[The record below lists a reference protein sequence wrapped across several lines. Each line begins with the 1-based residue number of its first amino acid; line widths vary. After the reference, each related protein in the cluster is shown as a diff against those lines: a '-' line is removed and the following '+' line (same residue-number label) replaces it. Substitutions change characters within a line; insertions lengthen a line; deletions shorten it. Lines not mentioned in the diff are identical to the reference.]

1 MTTLEK
7 DSFRLKNIV
16 SEYAIGDIL
25 NCARKGERKD
35 VLCNFSAIV
44 CDSRF
49 GLNELKSYFLADA
62 WRLIQSIQPLPL
74 TSNLDWKPYIKSI
87 AKLASAK
94 VASLLFKA
102 LLDKVQNK
110 KPINQT
116 AINST
121 AIIQKNHLYES
132 DLTSDVDITLNSS
145 IIINQVDTATENL
158 LCDSNSTAIVHKNH
172 LHEGDLTR
180 DIDIDLNSSISIN
193 QICPATENVLEAESL
208 EYHLPSNDELFKL
221 NKNPDILQKLYFI
234 KKHPIQ
240 PSFFSNIQLD
250 LQKLYFRK
258 TSDGKKISRKWL
270 SVLCIDNEL
279 KALYCPF
286 CIAFSSSLTT
296 FSNGCNNF
304 KHIHE
309 VVKIH
314 EESLTHRHSVEAY
327 IQSSNDKS
335 VEFGINNNL
344 MALKK
349 SQIQDNIHVISE
361 VFEIVKF
368 LGRKNLPFRGPRNS
382 ESLYKWNDE
391 DNLNKGNFLELVKFT
406 AKWDATLYKHLNAA
420 IKNSKRRKDNL
431 EKKSLISCSRGSLID
446 STQDV
451 GVVDQAAVCIWY
463 IYEGEVKERLFA
475 LLKVVDSS
483 GNGYYDMLK
492 KLFSED
498 SINFNHIIG
507 ESFDGAANM
516 RGEYSGLQSKIKSQ
530 ENQKSVYIWCYSHV
544 LNLCVCDTCKG
555 VEAKKLFGFLNR
567 LSTFFSDS
575 YKRMHIW
582 LSEIVSSL
590 GSNKLK
596 KLQKIG
602 ENNTRWW
609 SREKALFWIFDGD
622 KCLFPTVVSALHHIS
637 ISRNFEPKVCS
648 EASSLLD
655 NLCSFKIILTA
666 HIFLNIFKIIGP
678 TSRYLQ
684 TRGMDLIS
692 AWSMVD
698 SVKQEIGHLTFDN
711 ILENSV
717 HFSNNMNDLLN
728 SMNLPD
734 DLLVPS
740 TLPITRQS
748 RKKRMYDELYADET
762 PELPL
767 DKFRVETYQSIVDHI
782 NNSLNERFTDN
793 NQLIA
798 DVQYLIPKNFKQIEQ
813 MPNTALK
820 DTTLLRTK

>member
-1 MTTLEK
+1 
-7 DSFRLKNIV
+7 
-16 SEYAIGDIL
+16 
-25 NCARKGERKD
+25 
-35 VLCNFSAIV
+35 
-44 CDSRF
+44 
-49 GLNELKSYFLADA
+49 
-62 WRLIQSIQPLPL
+62 
-74 TSNLDWKPYIKSI
+74 
-87 AKLASAK
+87 
-94 VASLLFKA
+94 
-102 LLDKVQNK
+102 
-110 KPINQT
+110 
-116 AINST
+116 
-121 AIIQKNHLYES
+121 
-132 DLTSDVDITLNSS
+132 
-145 IIINQVDTATENL
+145 
-158 LCDSNSTAIVHKNH
+158 
-172 LHEGDLTR
+172 
-180 DIDIDLNSSISIN
+180 
-193 QICPATENVLEAESL
+193 
-208 EYHLPSNDELFKL
+208 
-221 NKNPDILQKLYFI
+221 
-234 KKHPIQ
+234 
-240 PSFFSNIQLD
+240 
-250 LQKLYFRK
+250 
-258 TSDGKKISRKWL
+258 
-270 SVLCIDNEL
+270 
-279 KALYCPF
+279 
-286 CIAFSSSLTT
+286 
-296 FSNGCNNF
+296 
-304 KHIHE
+304 
-309 VVKIH
+309 
-314 EESLTHRHSVEAY
+314 
-327 IQSSNDKS
+327 
-335 VEFGINNNL
+335 

-368 LGRKNLPFRGPRNS
+368 LGRQNLPFRGPRNS

-406 AKWDATLYKHLNAA
+406 AKRDATLYKHFNAT

-431 EKKSLISCSRGSLID
+431 EKKSLISCGRGSLVTLLSKTTVNKVILSIVKSIRDRIKLELGEQNFSLQID
-446 STQDV
+446 STQDI
-451 GVVDQAAVCIWY
+451 GVVDQAAVCIRY

-492 KLFSED
+492 KLFSEH

-582 LSEIVSSL
+582 LSEIDSSL

-622 KCLFPTVVSALHHIS
+622 KCLFPTVVSVLHHIS

-655 NLCSFKIILTA
+655 NLCNFKIILTA

-684 TRGMDLIS
+684 TRGMDLLS

-748 RKKRMYDELYADET
+748 GKKKECMMSYVQT
-762 PELPL
+762 
-767 DKFRVETYQSIVDHI
+767 KHQS
-782 NNSLNERFTDN
+782 
-793 NQLIA
+793 
-798 DVQYLIPKNFKQIEQ
+798 
-813 MPNTALK
+813 
-820 DTTLLRTK
+820 

>member
-1 MTTLEK
+1 MCL
-7 DSFRLKNIV
+7 
-16 SEYAIGDIL
+16 
-25 NCARKGERKD
+25 
-35 VLCNFSAIV
+35 
-44 CDSRF
+44 
-49 GLNELKSYFLADA
+49 
-62 WRLIQSIQPLPL
+62 
-74 TSNLDWKPYIKSI
+74 
-87 AKLASAK
+87 
-94 VASLLFKA
+94 
-102 LLDKVQNK
+102 

-145 IIINQVDTATENL
+145 IIKNQVDTATENL
-158 LCDSNSTAIVHKNH
+158 LCDSNSTAKVHKNH

-221 NKNPDILQKLYFI
+221 NKNPDILQKLNFI

-270 SVLCIDNEL
+270 SVLCIDNKL

-286 CIAFSSSLTT
+286 CIAFSSSPTT
-296 FSNGCNNF
+296 FPNGCNNF

-368 LGRKNLPFRGPRNS
+368 LGRQNLPFRGPKNS

-391 DNLNKGNFLELVKFT
+391 DNLNKGNFLE
-406 AKWDATLYKHLNAA
+406 
-420 IKNSKRRKDNL
+420 
-431 EKKSLISCSRGSLID
+431 GSLVTLLSKTTVNKVILSIVKSIRDRIKLELGEQNFSLQID
-446 STQDV
+446 STQDI
-451 GVVDQAAVCIWY
+451 GVVDQAAVCIRY

-492 KLFSED
+492 KLFSEH

-582 LSEIVSSL
+582 LSEIDSSL

-602 ENNTRWW
+602 ENNTRW
-609 SREKALFWIFDGD
+609 
-622 KCLFPTVVSALHHIS
+622 
-637 ISRNFEPKVCS
+637 
-648 EASSLLD
+648 
-655 NLCSFKIILTA
+655 
-666 HIFLNIFKIIGP
+666 
-678 TSRYLQ
+678 
-684 TRGMDLIS
+684 
-692 AWSMVD
+692 
-698 SVKQEIGHLTFDN
+698 
-711 ILENSV
+711 
-717 HFSNNMNDLLN
+717 
-728 SMNLPD
+728 
-734 DLLVPS
+734 
-740 TLPITRQS
+740 
-748 RKKRMYDELYADET
+748 
-762 PELPL
+762 
-767 DKFRVETYQSIVDHI
+767 
-782 NNSLNERFTDN
+782 
-793 NQLIA
+793 
-798 DVQYLIPKNFKQIEQ
+798 
-813 MPNTALK
+813 
-820 DTTLLRTK
+820 